1 MKRLMILRHAKSD
14 WNAGASSDHARPLN
28 RRGTDAAMTIGR
40 VLTKIGEAPDLIY
53 TSSALRARETAML
66 ATQAGDWDAEM
77 VELDELYGT
86 SARAALAIAAG
97 APDNVE
103 RLMLV
108 GHQPTWGNLIHK
120 LTGASVAMKT
130 ATVAGVE
137 LHMDI
142 WEHAPEAMGSLTYL
156 LQPRLFTGWEM

>member
-28 RRGTDAAMTIGR
+28 RRGTDAAMTMGR
-40 VLTKIGEAPDLIY
+40 LLTRIGEVPDLIY

-66 ATQAGDWDAEM
+66 AADAGDWDVET

-86 SARAALAIAAG
+86 SARAALAIAAK
-97 APDNVE
+97 APDTVE

-108 GHQPTWGNLIHK
+108 GHQPTWGNLIHNV
-120 LTGASVAMKT
+120 TGASVAMKT
-130 ATVAGVE
+130 ATVAGIE
-137 LHMDI
+137 LHMDL
-142 WEHAPEAMGSLTYL
+142 WEHAPDAMGSLAYL
-156 LQPRLFTGWEM
+156 LQPSLFTEWEM